1 MKNESI
7 HVRAATNRRV
17 RRTSL
22 ESSSW
27 GMARIGFAFVL
38 VALGLSGSLGR
49 AHAYQHIYIETP
61 GGTERW
67 DGEIQVSEE
76 SCLRSS
82 TVDSS
87 VLECSF
93 VDGQDQE
100 LFGFAAVYMRGEV
113 FDDRVEVEVQA
124 EGGPGEVESA
134 FGLAT
139 ARATTLAE
147 DQMRFRR
154 TLPVAS
160 GHGWADVKVKIDR
173 DMADGMLQVRTNHFG
188 RLPDGANSAIDETI
202 VHGPEQGAG
211 RAQVIKTYRLQ
222 VYYGLL
228 NFITFELEGLAVAGY
243 GQAARAAGSV
253 SICDFDFYDD
263 LMNPLD
269 DVWVDAAS
277 GHAYPTAG
285 CLDGIPPGDDE
296 DDEEDDGDEGG
307 DDNDEDEDGDD
318 GEVGGVACGRDA
330 DFFSLQCRLDRMMGD
345 LLAGGDT
352 ASSHVVSLYREL
364 DKAHRRVG
372 VAERKCERSKEVAT
386 RSRLNRAKRNV
397 DQFVEILDEPDSLL
411 PELLRTDLR
420 QGALDVRT
428 DIDVLHG
435 RVDAVCR
442 GSGGTTVG

>member
-1 MKNESI
+1 M
-7 HVRAATNRRV
+7 RLA
-17 RRTSL
+17 L
-22 ESSSW
+22 
-27 GMARIGFAFVL
+27 VL
-38 VALGLSGSLGR
+38 ALLGLTSAIDP

-67 DGEIQVSEE
+67 DGESQVSEE
-76 SCLRSS
+76 TCLRSS

-93 VDGQDQE
+93 VDGEDQE

-154 TLPVAS
+154 TLPVLP

-173 DMADGMLQVRTNHFG
+173 DLVDGVLELRTNHFG
-188 RLPDGANSAIDETI
+188 RLPDGANSALDDTI
-202 VHGPEQGAG
+202 VQGPEQGGG

-222 VYYGLL
+222 IHYDLL
-228 NFITFELEGLAVAGY
+228 NFITFDLQGLAVAGY
-243 GQAARAAGSV
+243 GQAARAAARV

-277 GHAYPTAG
+277 GHAYPTQG
-285 CLDGIPPGDDE
+285 CRDGIPAG
-296 DDEEDDGDEGG
+296 EDDGGG
-307 DDNDEDEDGDD
+307 DDGGQNGGGDDGGEDDDGDD
-318 GEVGGVACGRDA
+318 QGGGGEVGGVACGRDP
-330 DFFSLQCRLDRMMGD
+330 DFFSLQCRLDRMMGE
-345 LLAGGDT
+345 LITGGDA
-352 ASSHVVSLYREL
+352 ASSHVLSLYREL
-364 DKAHRRVG
+364 EKAHRRVG

-386 RSRLNRAKRNV
+386 RTRLNRAKRNV
-397 DQFVEILDEPDSLL
+397 DRFVEILDEPDARDLL
-411 PELLRTDLR
+411 PDDLR
-420 QGALDVRT
+420 LHLLQGALEVGADLDLLREDV
-428 DIDVLHG
+428 DVM
-435 RVDAVCR
+435 CR
-442 GSGGTTVG
+442 GSAGTSAG